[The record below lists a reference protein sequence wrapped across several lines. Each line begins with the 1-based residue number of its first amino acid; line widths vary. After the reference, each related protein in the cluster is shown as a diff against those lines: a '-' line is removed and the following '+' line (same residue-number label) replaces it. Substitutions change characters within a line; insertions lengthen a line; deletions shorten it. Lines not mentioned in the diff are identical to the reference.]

1 MALAHQAA
9 GSQKV
14 SPMPAPKKT
23 WFGVLASGQFR
34 YVAIWVALVVL
45 LGVGAVFLPRSVQL
59 GTLLAVLP
67 FAAFLAMAA
76 MGQAIVIMGRGIDL
90 SVPAI
95 MTLSSTT
102 LLAVSGGHDEQMIP
116 AVLAAVAAALVVG
129 AINGVL
135 VAVFRLNSLIVTL
148 AVGSIVTG
156 LTLWYRQSLP
166 AEATVPPA
174 LADLGGSRFLELNSS
189 VWLAAVL
196 VVGLTV
202 LLRKTI
208 GGRRFEAVG
217 ANPVSAN
224 AIGLPVALYQWLS
237 FVGASFLYAMAG
249 LALSAFIRN
258 PTLDVGAPYLLAPIA
273 AAVLGATAV
282 SGGLGSMVSVTGAAI
297 FLTQLGQMLKLVG
310 LETSFQMI
318 IQGVAIALGM
328 WLSLS
333 SSRVAPAHCAVRCR
347 PAASGRAR

>member
-1 MALAHQAA
+1 MAVAEQISEQ
-9 GSQKV
+9 GK
-14 SPMPAPKKT
+14 
-23 WFGVLASGQFR
+23 ASRMSTGNRTRFNLLSSGRLR
-34 YVAIWVALVVL
+34 YAAIWFALIVL
-45 LGVGAVFLPRSVQL
+45 LVVGAVFLPRSVQP
-59 GTLLAVLP
+59 GAILAVLP
-67 FAAFLAMAA
+67 FAAFLAIAA

-102 LLAVSGGHDEQMIP
+102 LLAVSGGHDEQLLP
-116 AVLAAVAAALVVG
+116 AVVAAIGVAMAVG
-129 AINGVL
+129 AINGAL
-135 VAVFRLNSLIVTL
+135 VAIFKLNALIVTL

-166 AEATVPPA
+166 AEATVPPM
-174 LADLGGSRFLELNSS
+174 LANLGGTRFLEINSS

-196 VVGLTV
+196 VIALTV

-208 GGRRFEAVG
+208 VGRRFEAVG

-224 AIGLPVALYQWLS
+224 AVGLPVALYQWLS

-258 PTLDVGAPYLLAPIA
+258 PTLDVGTPYLLAPIA
-273 AAVLGATAV
+273 AAVLGATAI
-282 SGGLGSMVSVTGAAI
+282 SGGLGSMISVAGAAI

-318 IQGVAIALGM
+318 IQGLAIALGM
-328 WLSLS
+328 WLSALFDR
-333 SSRVAPAHCAVRCR
+333 SRRR
-347 PAASGRAR
+347 GR